1 MAPEMP
7 PSLPCRGTARPHAS
21 AQGSTTALGG
31 RVLKDWAPLM
41 AAGIVLLGT
50 LIAAAVTV
58 RQKWETDQRDAWWKR
73 AQWAIDKS
81 LSADPTER
89 DIGNRTI
96 QILVQDEKGLSKS
109 DIRVIREAA
118 VRSYMDVR

>member
-1 MAPEMP
+1 
-7 PSLPCRGTARPHAS
+7 
-21 AQGSTTALGG
+21 
-31 RVLKDWAPLM
+31 M